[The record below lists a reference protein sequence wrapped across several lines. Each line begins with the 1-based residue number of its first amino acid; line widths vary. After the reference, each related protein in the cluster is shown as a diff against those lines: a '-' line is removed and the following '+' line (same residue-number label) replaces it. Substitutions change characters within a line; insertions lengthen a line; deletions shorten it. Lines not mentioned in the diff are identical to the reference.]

1 MAEVPLGFCWT
12 GDGSGGSCGS
22 LPPGDNQG
30 EAKGWMKVRG
40 DVQEVAEVTGGGQE
54 ILQGGR
60 NLEVVEEPWSFWEDL
75 AASFS
80 RLEEDFRA
88 KQQFPERHF

>member
-1 MAEVPLGFCWT
+1 MFKR
-12 GDGSGGSCGS
+12 S
-22 LPPGDNQG
+22 L
-30 EAKGWMKVRG
+30 RSL
-40 DVQEVAEVTGGGQE
+40 GGGQE
-54 ILQGGR
+54 VLQGGR

-80 RLEEDFRA
+80 RLEDDYRA